1 MKGPTTAEV
10 VRYTRGMEIAVLV
23 VLAVV
28 ITLVAIDAIGKLD
41 ERGARR
47 RDSQQQG
54 DERVITTEK
63 IVVDLSKRG

>member
-1 MKGPTTAEV
+1 
-10 VRYTRGMEIAVLV
+10 MEIAVLV

-47 RDSQQQG
+47 RNSQQQG